1 MYYGRKK
8 WITIAIVAV
17 VLVVLAIVATLVVLK
32 TDLFKS
38 DKVLFWKYVGK
49 EFESGIPATT
59 QLQDVEK
66 MKEQSPYITNG
77 ELTISSTDEDAN
89 EVLEKIKLTLDSETD
104 KVNKYSHTN
113 AKVGYA
119 NATIFNLDYANQ
131 DDIYALK
138 SDEIVTVYLGIRNE
152 NLKVLLQ
159 KLGVTDTTRIP
170 DKIESIDYKEL
181 LKISDEEK
189 AHIQETYTNIIIN
202 NISEDSYSKQT
213 EAVIE
218 KDGVSYNTTSYRLD
232 LTADQISNILVNVL
246 NTLKT
251 DSITL
256 NLIATKAKLLELDDE
271 YSTVEGINA
280 VIDDIIEEIQNA
292 EFTDTSFVVYNY
304 KGDTIATEI
313 LFRNELKMTIY
324 NEDGNIKLVGQDLTG
339 ESDFETVSMDIMY
352 AITSTHTNINI
363 KLSED
368 EEEVMTFNITNTG
381 SATGGSVQTTAEFTV
396 TDESTEET
404 ISATYNQTLEFVSE
418 IEEKENLDETNC
430 AILNDYTQDQ
440 LTALVQALANQIVLV
455 YNQKAQMLGI
465 IPASEQIVEQNV
477 TQ

>member
-17 VLVVLAIVATLVVLK
+17 VVVVLAIVATLVVLK

-138 SDEIVTVYLGIRNE
+138 SDEIVTVYLGVRNE
-152 NLKVLLQ
+152 NLNVLLQ
-159 KLGVTDTTRIP
+159 KLGIRISTGIP
-170 DKIESIDYKEL
+170 DKIEPLDYGEL

-256 NLIATKAKLLELDDE
+256 NLIATKAKLLELDEE

-280 VIDDIIEEIQNA
+280 VIDDMIEEIQNA
-292 EFTDTSFVVYNY
+292 EFTDTSFVVYSY
-304 KGDTIATEI
+304 KGETIATEI

-324 NEDGNIKLVGQDLTG
+324 NEESNIKLVGQDLTG
-339 ESDFETVSMDIMY
+339 ESDFETVSMDVMY
-352 AITSTHTNINI
+352 AMTSTHTNINV
-363 KLSED
+363 KVEKD

-381 SATGGSVQTTAEFTV
+381 SATGGEIQTAAEFTMV
-396 TDESTEET
+396 DEKSKET
-404 ISATYNQTLEFVSE
+404 IMLEYNETLEFVNE
-418 IEEKENLDETNC
+418 IEEKESLDETNC

-440 LTALVQALANQIVLV
+440 LTALIQALANQIVVV
-455 YNQKAQMLGI
+455 YNQKAQMLGMM
-465 IPASEQIVEQNV
+465 
-477 TQ
+477 

>member
-17 VLVVLAIVATLVVLK
+17 AVVVLGIVATLVILN

-38 DKVLFWKYVGK
+38 DKVLFWKYMAK
-49 EFESGIPATT
+49 EFEGENVTT
-59 QLQDVEK
+59 LQLEDVAK
-66 MKEQSPYITNG
+66 MKEQSPYTTTG

-89 EVLEKIKLTLDSETD
+89 KVLEKIKLDLESETD

-138 SDEIVTVYLGIRNE
+138 SDEIVTVYLGVRNE
-152 NLKVLLQ
+152 NLNVLLQ
-159 KLGVTDTTRIP
+159 KLGIRISTGIP
-170 DKIESIDYKEL
+170 DKIEPINYAEI
-181 LKISDEEK
+181 LKIADEEK

-271 YSTVEGINA
+271 YSTVEGINDA
-280 VIDDIIEEIQNA
+280 IDDIIEEIQKA
-292 EFTDTSFVVYNY
+292 EFVDTSFVVYSY
-304 KGDTIATEI
+304 KGETIATEI
-313 LFRNELKMTIY
+313 LFRNQLKMTMY
-324 NEDGNIKLVGQDLTG
+324 KEEGNIKLVGQDLTG
-339 ESDFETVSMDIMY
+339 ESDSESITMDIMY
-352 AITSTHTNINI
+352 AMTSTHTNINI

-368 EEEVMTFNITNTG
+368 GEEVMAFNVTNTG
-381 SATGGSVQTTAEFTV
+381 SATGGEIQTAAEFTMV
-396 TDESTEET
+396 DEKSKET
-404 ISATYNQTLEFVSE
+404 IMLEYNETLEFVNE
-418 IEEKENLDETNC
+418 IEEKESLDETNC

-440 LTALVQALANQIVLV
+440 LTALIQALVNQVMVV
-455 YNQKAQMLGI
+455 YNQKAQMLG
-465 IPASEQIVEQNV
+465 VM
-477 TQ
+477 